1 MGRHS
6 RPAPG
11 AARTAG
17 AALAR
22 GLPFWTG
29 SVTLAAV
36 VGLCAS
42 SLLAPDR
49 PGQPDVQA
57 VATGQVA
64 AEGSTTSDE
73 STTAAAPTS
82 ASSSTTSSPSPT
94 SSSSPPT
101 TSVIP
106 SATSSSASETASASS
121 TASTQPAGSPSTT
134 VGTAG
139 PESGSP
145 APSTPAASSPVG
157 SPTATAGPFD
167 PGPIAA
173 PSGLQSTPS
182 TAGDRS
188 RPAAERSRPAATSP
202 PDTGDRRRHDD
213 DRSQLFPQRRQ
224 VEPVVAV
231 AARRFASVLT
241 DDQPGI
247 EFLTLRSTASSG
259 DGQPGDFSSSDADDT
274 AEAVAPPTPS
284 QSSAERSSDA
294 EAADQAP
301 PDAADVHLHIDPTPM
316 QVAVFLAVFL
326 LGLAAA
332 LVGTSTGST
341 GAHRR
346 R

>member
-64 AEGSTTSDE
+64 ADRSTTSDE
-73 STTAAAPTS
+73 STTAAATTS
-82 ASSSTTSSPSPT
+82 ASSSTTSPSSPT

-134 VGTAG
+134 VGTDG
-139 PESGSP
+139 PDSGSP
-145 APSTPAASSPVG
+145 APSTSAASSPVG

-182 TAGDRS
+182 TAGTVTTG
-188 RPAAERSRPAATSP
+188 AERSRPAATSSS
-202 PDTGDRRRHDD
+202 DSTDRRRHDD
-213 DRSQLFPQRRQ
+213 DRWQLVPGRRQ
-224 VEPVVAV
+224 AEPVVAV

-241 DDQPGI
+241 DDRPGI
-247 EFLTLRSTASSG
+247 AFLTLRSTASSD
-259 DGQPGDFSSSDADDT
+259 DGQPGDLSIRT
-274 AEAVAPPTPS
+274 PTT
-284 QSSAERSSDA
+284 QQRRWRLRHLRVIRRAQSDA

-301 PDAADVHLHIDPTPM
+301 PDAADVHLHLDPTRM

>member
-1 MGRHS
+1 MGKHS

-17 AALAR
+17 AVLAR

-42 SLLAPDR
+42 SLLAPGR
-49 PGQPDVQA
+49 PGQPDAQA
-57 VATGQVA
+57 VATRQVA
-64 AEGSTTSDE
+64 AHGSTTSDE
-73 STTAAAPTS
+73 PTTAGATTS
-82 ASSSTTSSPSPT
+82 ASPPTTTSGPPT
-94 SSSSPPT
+94 SSSSQPT
-101 TSVIP
+101 TSVPSTTSAIP
-106 SATSSSASETASASS
+106 SATSTTAAETASALS
-121 TASTQPAGSPSTT
+121 TA
-134 VGTAG
+134 
-139 PESGSP
+139 
-145 APSTPAASSPVG
+145 AASSPAD
-157 SPTATAGPFD
+157 SPSATAGPFD

-182 TAGDRS
+182 TAVKRS
-188 RPAAERSRPAATSP
+188 RPVGASP
-202 PDTGDRRRHDD
+202 SDTTDRRRRDD
-213 DRSQLFPQRRQ
+213 DRRQ
-224 VEPVVAV
+224 PVAGPGQAEPVVAV

-241 DDQPGI
+241 DDRPGAA
-247 EFLTLRSTASSG
+247 FLTLRSTASSG
-259 DGQPGDFSSSDADDT
+259 DGQPGDLSSSDADDI

-284 QSSAERSSDA
+284 QSSAERRSDA